1 MAADGEQQQPTLEMV
16 GALAGV
22 SRATVSRVVN
32 GSAKVAP
39 GAVAAVE
46 AAIAQLDY
54 VPNRAARS
62 LAGRRTNALALV
74 MPEQTERVFADP
86 FFASLIQGA
95 MAHLATTEHTLTL
108 LISSPAQAE
117 KTRRFLLGGNVDGVL
132 VVSHHS
138 GDATFSGLRD
148 RLPVVFAGRPL
159 REDDRDAPTVDVDN
173 VGAARVAT
181 EHLIA
186 RGRTRI
192 ATVAGRQDMPAG
204 IDRLR
209 GFQEAMTAAGLDP
222 TLVEVGDFSPASG
235 ADAMR
240 ALLARGEPIDGVFA
254 ASDRMAAGVYT
265 ALRERGL
272 RVPEDVG
279 VVGFDDDYL
288 AESAVPPLTTVRQP
302 NQEFGRAMAE
312 VLLRLVAGEAV
323 DPLTLVPTTLVVRQS
338 S

>member
-1 MAADGEQQQPTLEMV
+1 MVADAEQQPTLEMV

-32 GSAKVAP
+32 GSGKVAP

-74 MPEQTERVFADP
+74 MPEQTARVFADP

-95 MAHLATTEHTLTL
+95 MAHLAATDHTLTL

-312 VLLRLVAGEAV
+312 VLLRLVAGEAA

>member
-1 MAADGEQQQPTLEMV
+1 MV

>member
-1 MAADGEQQQPTLEMV
+1 MAARAEQDPPTLEMV

-32 GSAKVAP
+32 GSGKVAP
-39 GAVAAVE
+39 EALAAVE

-74 MPEQTERVFADP
+74 MPEQTARVFADP
-86 FFASLIQGA
+86 FFAALIQGA
-95 MAHLATTEHTLTL
+95 MTHLAATEYTLTL
-108 LISSPAQAE
+108 LISSPAQAA

-173 VGAARVAT
+173 AGAARTAT
-181 EHLIA
+181 EHLIG

-192 ATVAGRQDMPAG
+192 ASVAGRQDMPAG

-209 GFQEAMTAAGLDP
+209 GFREAMTAAGLDP
-222 TLVEVGDFSPASG
+222 SLVEVGDFSPASG
-235 ADAMR
+235 AEAMR
-240 ALLARGEPIDGVFA
+240 ALLARGEPIDAVFA
-254 ASDRMAAGVYT
+254 ASDRMAAGVC
-265 ALRERGL
+265 AELREHGL
-272 RVPEDVG
+272 RVPEDVA

-302 NQEFGRAMAE
+302 AHELGRRMAE
-312 VLLRLVAGEAV
+312 VLVRLVAGEAV
-323 DPLTLVPTTLVVRQS
+323 DPLTLLPTTLVVRQS
-338 S
+338 A